1 MGVSILQ
8 RIKETAE
15 MRLALAAVVLL
26 ASLVSATS
34 TDTPDSAMTNPR
46 QKKMFLVSF
55 SSTTTTMSSFI
66 YCIKS
71 GTTAATACTKRKK
84 RAILEASQ
92 DLMISPT
99 EPVRE
104 DRLGEVSQE
113 NLNSGLGEAESDR
126 QGRFAMY
133 WMTTTFTST
142 TTSYTATT
150 TIASVECTPSGF
162 TLTYCSVLNGVF

>member
-55 SSTTTTMSSFI
+55 SST
-66 YCIKS
+66 
-71 GTTAATACTKRKK
+71 ATACTKRKK